1 MRIARNKPNLGKQ
14 ENDVRGKKSS
24 ENSTI
29 IRLRE
34 TPFKTA
40 AEMNAEENRIMREE
54 WEILE
59 RARRRRL
66 LFKKEQFRE
75 IVAPYTNGFG
85 ARFVQAVD
93 AKSSANNLVKAYLT
107 DKDEVQ
113 IDIDDKLNSEDAGST
128 INCLVKSVTESL
140 MNSYMGTT
148 LGLKEDLDLASKQ
161 PIKMQEMAQTPQ
173 GSKKNAKTKRPKK

>member
-1 MRIARNKPNLGKQ
+1 M
-14 ENDVRGKKSS
+14 
-24 ENSTI
+24 
-29 IRLRE
+29 
-34 TPFKTA
+34 
-40 AEMNAEENRIMREE
+40 
-54 WEILE
+54 
-59 RARRRRL
+59 
-66 LFKKEQFRE
+66 
-75 IVAPYTNGFG
+75 
-85 ARFVQAVD
+85 
-93 AKSSANNLVKAYLT
+93 KAYLT

-161 PIKMQEMAQTPQ
+161 PIKMEEMAQTPQ